1 MNEKSHKE
9 AMKGPPQAMAFNV
22 LIVDDS
28 PSMRKVIR
36 RVLMLSGFDVGTCL
50 EAGDGLEALTIL
62 DVEWMDVV
70 VTDIN
75 MPNMNGEQLIET
87 LAADPMRSS
96 IPVLVVS
103 TDRSDDRLKRML
115 ALGARGYVT
124 KPFVPETLGAA
135 MAKIVGEAP
144 SERKSI

>member
-1 MNEKSHKE
+1 
-9 AMKGPPQAMAFNV
+9 MAFNV

-62 DVEWMDVV
+62 DAEWMDVV

-75 MPNMNGEQLIET
+75 MPNMNGEELIER
-87 LAADPMRSS
+87 LAADPIRCTTP
-96 IPVLVVS
+96 ILVVS
-103 TDRSDDRLKRML
+103 TDRSDERLQRML
-115 ALGARGYVT
+115 ALGAKGYVT

-135 MAKIVGEAP
+135 MAKIVGEA
-144 SERKSI
+144 SYGNSSF